1 MRDLQLRGA
10 KAGRELFGVDGERK
24 ARCGESRSAT
34 LSMRARMAA
43 LRAGAHAIDSRSGNL
58 TTAMLSPPRA
68 LSPVAR
74 RRKCGDD
81 HERGRT
87 LGVGIAMG
95 LAARIR
101 RARRIAGISQQALA
115 DALGVTRSAVSNWES
130 DSGVRPATD
139 RLAVLARALHVSFEW
154 VATGRGEMRMGADVR
169 DASVAEGGA
178 VVDCPHELQLLQAYR
193 RAPARVKALLQE
205 MANLHAPASSRRKLS
220 RPARELRSA

>member
-1 MRDLQLRGA
+1 MRDPQLRDA
-10 KAGRELFGVDGERK
+10 RAGRELFGVDDERK
-24 ARCGESRSAT
+24 ARRGETRSTA
-34 LSMRARMAA
+34 LSMRARMAGRNA
-43 LRAGAHAIDSRSGNL
+43 RARAIDSRSGNL
-58 TTAMLSPPRA
+58 TTAALTAPCA
-68 LSPVAR
+68 LSLLPWR
-74 RRKCGDD
+74 RNCGDD

-87 LGVGIAMG
+87 SGVGIAMG

-101 RARRIAGISQQALA
+101 RARRIAGLSQQALA

-139 RLAVLARALHVSFEW
+139 RLAVLAQKLHVGFEW
-154 VATGRGEMRMGADVR
+154 IATGRGEMRVCAEPRDRVDVER
-169 DASVAEGGA
+169 GA

-205 MANLHAPASSRRKLS
+205 MANLHAPTSSRRKLA